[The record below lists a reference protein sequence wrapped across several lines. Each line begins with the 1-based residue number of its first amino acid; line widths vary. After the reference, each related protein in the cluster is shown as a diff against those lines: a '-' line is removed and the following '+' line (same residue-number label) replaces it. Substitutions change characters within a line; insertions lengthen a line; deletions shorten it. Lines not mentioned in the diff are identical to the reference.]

1 MRLNKTNRLLLAA
14 VAGLAVFAAVFIA
27 SRIPG
32 ENLLGRIL
40 KGDELLRVQV
50 ESDFDRDG
58 DVDFLDFTVFS
69 AFYEEV

>member
-1 MRLNKTNRLLLAA
+1 MKINKTQRLVFAA
-14 VAGLAVFAAVFIA
+14 VAGLAVFAALLIV
-27 SRIPG
+27 SLIPG
-32 ENLLGRIL
+32 EQLLGRIL

-69 AFYEEV
+69 AFYEEA

>member
-1 MRLNKTNRLLLAA
+1 MHLNKNNRLLLAA
-14 VAGLAVFAAVFIA
+14 VAGLAIFAALFVV

-32 ENLLGRIL
+32 ENLLGRVL

-58 DVDFLDFTVFS
+58 DVDFVDFTVFS
-69 AFYEEV
+69 AFYEEA